1 MSEFS
6 QNASQVGRVYH
17 QVIKDVIHSCRD
29 IFADEGCD
37 EQVLNDLAA
46 LWKRKLHV
54 SYAHYFFIKIL
65 SELASNS
72 QS

>member
-1 MSEFS
+1 MSQFA

-54 SYAHYFFIKIL
+54 SYSNIL
-65 SELASNS
+65 LFH
-72 QS
+72 